1 MSVTALLLLF
11 MIGEWAL
18 NLALGALIVHALH
31 LAPGWALA
39 IAVLFW
45 IAARVLT
52 IGNAFR
58 LALKWGD
65 PIPPALHITRLQ
77 LLACIARECLAV
89 ARSFSFLQPLAPLWA
104 RWVYAEPRRG
114 ARPVVLLVHGAMCNA
129 SVSYSMRRAL
139 DQAGFD
145 TEVVN
150 LPSPRQPIAIGVP
163 VLADRIEAIC
173 KLRGIE
179 RLPVVAHSMGGLVVR
194 AYIAAQSDALLEQV
208 ITIATPHAGTLFAN
222 LGQWRAIHEMRP
234 GSNFLKALAAKE
246 GPKRHVDMTCLYSHH
261 DNIVAPPSNA
271 TLPGAKSIAYSG
283 IGHVSLIR
291 DKRVQRQVIVELRRP
306 RVTTWVVS

>member
-1 MSVTALLLLF
+1 MSVTALLLLLL
-11 MIGEWAL
+11 IGEWTSYFV
-18 NLALGALIVHALH
+18 LGALIVHVFG
-31 LAPGWALA
+31 LAPAWALA
-39 IAVLFW
+39 IAVAFW
-45 IAARVLT
+45 IAVRVVS
-52 IGNAFR
+52 ISNAFR

-65 PIPPALHITRLQ
+65 PIPPTLRITPMQ
-77 LLACIARECLAV
+77 LLVCIGRECLAV
-89 ARSFSFLQPLAPLWA
+89 ARSFSFLQPIAPLWA
-104 RWVYAEPRRG
+104 RWAFAQPRPG
-114 ARPVVLLVHGAMCNA
+114 TRPVVLLVHGAMCNA
-129 SVSYSMRRAL
+129 SVWYSMRRAL
-139 DQAGFD
+139 DLAGFD

-163 VLADRIEAIC
+163 ILADRIEAIC

-179 RLPVVAHSMGGLVVR
+179 RIPVVAHSMGGLVVR

-222 LGQWRAIHEMRP
+222 YGQWRALQEMRP

-246 GPKRHVDMTCLYSHH
+246 GPKRRVDMTCIYSHH
-261 DNIVAPPSNA
+261 DNIVAPPSLA

-291 DKRVQRQVIVELRRP
+291 DKQVQRQVIIELRRP
-306 RVTTWVVS
+306 RVTNWAVS